1 MNARK
6 AVEKLVPGD
15 VVLEPGFGEPDRL
28 RIVAEVSIKTH
39 AVDLTF
45 RDGMTSPFRVGF
57 EVETA

>member
-15 VVLEPGFGEPDRL
+15 VVLEPQIGEPDRL
-28 RIVAEVSIKTH
+28 RIVAEISIQSLF
-39 AVDLTF
+39 VDVTF